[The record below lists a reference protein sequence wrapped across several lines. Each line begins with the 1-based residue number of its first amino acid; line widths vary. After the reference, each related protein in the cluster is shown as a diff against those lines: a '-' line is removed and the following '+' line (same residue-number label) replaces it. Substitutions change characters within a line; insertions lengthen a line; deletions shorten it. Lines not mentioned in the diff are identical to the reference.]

1 MRQPLPAIP
10 YRIASRGDRGPATGL
25 KEPRMELE
33 IYNDIEH
40 NRFVVQTEHGEA
52 TLKYKRADADTLDYT
67 STFVPEEARNG
78 GLGERLVLHALDWA
92 AENDFQVIPT

>member
-1 MRQPLPAIP
+1 
-10 YRIASRGDRGPATGL
+10 
-25 KEPRMELE
+25 MELE

-40 NRFVVQTEHGEA
+40 NRFVAQTEHGEA

-92 AENDFQVIPT
+92 AENDFQVIPTCPFVGHVLDEHPERVAVLAV

>member
-1 MRQPLPAIP
+1 
-10 YRIASRGDRGPATGL
+10 
-25 KEPRMELE
+25 MELE

-40 NRFVVQTEHGEA
+40 NRFVAQTEHGEA

-92 AENDFQVIPT
+92 AENDFQVIPTCPFVGHVLDEHPERVAVLAG